1 MWVVPIVLQHRA
13 RTGTLQLVRRKS
25 QPKQKKLWPNNTV
38 THALQGKQTDGV
50 LLDSLTSKLFFFF
63 FENKITTLRE
73 RRKSVYHVS
82 FFLFS
87 YILSRGLRLLVV
99 LSCEIFLGFYF
110 LQLFSHSTLSAATSE
125 KGKTTTTG
133 RRVKWIKVYIHRK
146 SRSAGITQCSRAH
159 THCCCYTD
167 TPQHATYTNNT
178 GT

>member
-82 FFLFS
+82 FS
-87 YILSRGLRLLVV
+87 PIYSLVGFV
-99 LSCEIFLGFYF
+99 CWLSCLVKFFWGFYF